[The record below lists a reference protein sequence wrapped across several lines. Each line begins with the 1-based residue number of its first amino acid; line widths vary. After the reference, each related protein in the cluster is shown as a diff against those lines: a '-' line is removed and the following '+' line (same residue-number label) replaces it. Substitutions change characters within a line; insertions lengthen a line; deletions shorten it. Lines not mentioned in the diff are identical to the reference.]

1 MFWSHLNTKSAEK
14 GNVGQQIEPFG
25 KYLLLERLAA
35 GGMAE
40 VYLAKSSGANGVSK
54 FLAIK
59 RILPQF
65 SDRTDYVDMF
75 KDEAKIAINLNHSNV
90 VSIYDFGIEK
100 KQFFIVME
108 FVEGRN
114 LRQIINELKKLGVQF
129 TLEQIVYMMKE
140 VAAGLDHAHRCIDG
154 TTGKPL
160 NIIHRDMSPQNIMVS
175 YEGEIKVI
183 DFGIAKAGNQLEETK
198 PGELKGKYG
207 YMSPEQAEGHPL
219 DIRTDIFSLGIVLWE
234 LLANDRLFTANSEAA
249 IMRKVRECQ
258 IPPIRKIN
266 PSVPAELE
274 KIVHKALAKDVNLRY
289 QNSAMFHRDL
299 NRFLNVKFPDFSPQ
313 DFSMFIKNTFKSGYS
328 ESKKKLVQYSS
339 LQSPVDFEKTS
350 VTKTITQTMT
360 NPSQN
365 LLSNQQTMIQ
375 QQQQPYSQMQPAIPP
390 DGFDEKGV
398 NGEVDFSESA
408 LIDLR
413 KVSDNSVNMRNKAAA
428 LTQNTVSKRM
438 AIQRSGVSSEDILVW
453 TMRAMIVAALIV
465 GTYLGY
471 DFFRKNDPKILAK
484 KYLPQQLIVLIW
496 PPPKPVV
503 AVVPQDPEPV
513 GEVHMAS
520 SSLHKVTINSN
531 PTGARIYIDEQDTMA
546 LTPHQLELDS
556 NKSYVLKLKK
566 EGFHP
571 QETRIKT
578 DKNPTS
584 LSFNLIAMAESG
596 YVTIEVINGGTNP
609 IIEVDGVRL
618 TQQPPVE
625 KLAINSKVPV
635 RITARNPFTNLSDE
649 VTVMVQP
656 KTKQTVQLI
665 VGRKNK

>member
-1 MFWSHLNTKSAEK
+1 MVWSYLSTESAEK
-14 GNVGQQIEPFG
+14 GTVGQQIEPFG

-65 SDRTDYVDMF
+65 SDRTDYVEMF

-108 FVEGRN
+108 YLEGRN
-114 LRQIINELKKLGVQF
+114 LRQVINELKKLGLQF
-129 TLEQIVYMMKE
+129 TIEQIVYMIKE

-207 YMSPEQAEGHPL
+207 YMSPEQAEGNQL

-234 LLANDRLFTANSEAA
+234 LLAHDRLFTANSEAA

-266 PSVPAELE
+266 PSVPVELE

-289 QNSAMFHRDL
+289 QSSAMFHRDL

-313 DFSMFIKNTFKSGYS
+313 DFSLFIKNTFKSAYT
-328 ESKKKLVQYSS
+328 ENKKKLVQYSS
-339 LQSPVDFEKTS
+339 LQSPVDFEKTN

-365 LLSNQQTMIQ
+365 GLLNQQQTYIQ
-375 QQQQPYSQMQPAIPP
+375 QQYQNVAVATPP
-390 DGFDEKGV
+390 EGFDEKNA
-398 NGEVDFSESA
+398 NGEIDFSESA
-408 LIDLR
+408 KIDL
-413 KVSDNSVNMRNKAAA
+413 KKLSENSNSIKNKAAA

-438 AIQRSGVSSEDILVW
+438 AIQRTGLSSEDILVW
-453 TMRAMIVAALIV
+453 TMRAMIFAAFLV
-465 GTYLGY
+465 GTYLSY
-471 DFFRKNDPKILAK
+471 DFFRKNDPKVLAK
-484 KYLPQQLIVLIW
+484 KYLPPSVLALIW
-496 PPPKPVV
+496 PPPKPIVV
-503 AVVPQDPEPV
+503 APIKTDPI
-513 GEVHMAS
+513 GETHLSS

-596 YVTIEVINGGTNP
+596 YVSIEVINGGTNP
-609 IIEVDGVRL
+609 IVEVDGVRL
-618 TQQPPVE
+618 TQSPPIE

-649 VTVMVQP
+649 VTVLVQP
-656 KTKQTVQLI
+656 KTKQAVQLI

>member
-1 MFWSHLNTKSAEK
+1 M
-14 GNVGQQIEPFG
+14 GQQIEPFG

-65 SDRTDYVDMF
+65 TDRADYVEMF

-114 LRQIINELKKLGVQF
+114 LRQVINELKKHGIQF
-129 TLEQIVYMMKE
+129 TIEQIVFMIKE
-140 VAAGLDHAHRCIDG
+140 AAAGLDHAHRCIDG

-198 PGELKGKYG
+198 PGELKVKYG
-207 YMSPEQAEGHPL
+207 YMSPEQAEGTSM

-234 LLANDRLFTANSEAA
+234 LLAHDRLFTANSEAA

-266 PSVPAELE
+266 PSVPVELE
-274 KIVHKALAKDVNLRY
+274 KIVHKALAKDINLRY

-299 NRFLNVKFPDFSPQ
+299 NRFLNMKYPDFSPQ
-313 DFSMFIKNTFKSGYS
+313 DFSQFIKSTFKSVFA
-328 ESKKKLVQYSS
+328 ETRKKLVQYSS
-339 LQSPVDFEKTS
+339 LQAPIDVEKTN
-350 VTKTITQTMT
+350 VTQTVT
-360 NPSQN
+360 HTSSNSQVSGP
-365 LLSNQQTMIQ
+365 LMHQPTIVQQHFQYI
-375 QQQQPYSQMQPAIPP
+375 PPPGLPP
-390 DGFDEKGV
+390 DGFEGGD
-398 NGEVDFSESA
+398 NNSVDFSKSA
-408 LIDLR
+408 KIDLR
-413 KVSDNSVNMRNKAAA
+413 KLRDDSGIRNKAAA
-428 LTQNTVSKRM
+428 LTHNTVSKRM
-438 AIQRSGVSSEDILVW
+438 AIQRTGMSSEDILVW
-453 TMRAMIVAALIV
+453 TMRVMIASAILV

-471 DFFRKNDPKILAK
+471 DYVQKTDVTALAK
-484 KYLPQQLIVLIW
+484 KHLPQEILTLIW
-496 PPPKPVV
+496 PPPKPMAV
-503 AVVPQDPEPV
+503 APPENT
-513 GEVHMAS
+513 GEVHIAS
-520 SSLHKVTINSN
+520 SSQHKVTINSN
-531 PTGARIYIDEQDTMA
+531 PTGARIYINEQDTMA
-546 LTPHQLELDS
+546 MTPHQLELES
-556 NKSYVLKLKK
+556 NKSFVLKLKK
-566 EGFHP
+566 DGFHA
-571 QETRIKT
+571 QETRILT

-596 YVTIEVINGGTNP
+596 FISIQVINGGTNP
-609 IIEVDGVRL
+609 VIEVDGVRL
-618 TQQPPVE
+618 SQQPPIE

-656 KTKQTVQLI
+656 KTKQSVQLI
-665 VGRKNK
+665 VGRKKR

>member
-1 MFWSHLNTKSAEK
+1 M
-14 GNVGQQIEPFG
+14 GQQIEPFG

-65 SDRTDYVDMF
+65 TDRPDYVEMF

-114 LRQIINELKKLGVQF
+114 LRQVINELKKLGVQF
-129 TLEQIVYMMKE
+129 TVEQIVYMIKE

-207 YMSPEQAEGHPL
+207 YMSPEQAEGTAM

-234 LLANDRLFTANSEAA
+234 LLAHDRLFTANSEAA

-266 PSVPAELE
+266 PSVPVELE
-274 KIVHKALAKDVNLRY
+274 KIVHKALAKDMNLRY
-289 QNSAMFHRDL
+289 QNSAMLHRDL
-299 NRFLNVKFPDFSPQ
+299 NRFLNTKYPDFSAQ
-313 DFSMFIKNTFKSGYS
+313 DFSLFIKNSFKSAFS

-339 LQSPVDFEKTS
+339 LQSPIDIDKTNITRT
-350 VTKTITQTMT
+350 VTQTMT
-360 NPSQN
+360 NSTMNGPLIHQQTVIQPQPTPHVTDTSAPVGLEN
-365 LLSNQQTMIQ
+365 NQQKV
-375 QQQQPYSQMQPAIPP
+375 
-390 DGFDEKGV
+390 DL
-398 NGEVDFSESA
+398 EVDHGA
-408 LIDLR
+408 KIDLR
-413 KVSDNSVNMRNKAAA
+413 KLRDDSTLRNKAAA
-428 LTQNTVSKRM
+428 LTQNTISKRM
-438 AIQRSGVSSEDILVW
+438 AIQRTGVASEDILVW
-453 TMRAMIVAALIV
+453 TMRLMIVAALFV
-465 GTYLGY
+465 GTYLAY
-471 DFFRKNDPKILAK
+471 DYLKKNDLKMLAK
-484 KYLPQQLIVLIW
+484 KYLPKQVLTLIW
-496 PPPKPVV
+496 PPPKPVQTI
-503 AVVPQDPEPV
+503 AQNTNPINQGIMETPSLTPQY
-513 GEVHMAS
+513 
-520 SSLHKVTINSN
+520 KVTINSN
-531 PTGARIYIDEQDTMA
+531 PSGARIYIDDKDMTAM
-546 LTPHQLELDS
+546 TPHQLQLDAK
-556 NKSYVLKLKK
+556 KSFVLKLKK
-566 EGFHP
+566 DGYHP
-571 QETRIKT
+571 QETQIRT

-584 LSFNLIAMAESG
+584 LMFNLIAMAESG
-596 YVTIEVINGGTNP
+596 YISIQVINGGTQP
-609 IIEVDGVRL
+609 IIEVDGVRI
-618 TQQPPVE
+618 TQQPPID

-635 RITARNPFTNLSDE
+635 RIVARNPFTNLSDE
-649 VTVMVQP
+649 VTVVVQP
-656 KTKQTVQLI
+656 KTKYPVQLI
-665 VGRKNK
+665 LGRKNK